1 MWYRH
6 PLHQQS
12 DFVAHTAPTFV
23 PNYSSFLE
31 TVTLTITVASGV
43 S

>member
-12 DFVAHTAPTFV
+12 DFVAHTPTFV
-23 PNYSSFLE
+23 PNHSSFLE

>member
-6 PLHQQS
+6 PLHLQS
-12 DFVAHTAPTFV
+12 DFVAHSTPAFV
-23 PNYSSFLE
+23 PSHSHFLE